1 MKRAKTLIASGVIA
15 ACGALPLAV
24 LAQAGGSGPGGASGA
39 AGSGTDGGSTRYD
52 TPPNTERSSDSQP
65 AQTAPATSGAATS
78 GTATTAT
85 GTTGT
90 TGTAGATDATGT
102 AGTTGTT
109 STTGSTTASGMT
121 GGGTT
126 GDTTVR
132 DSSYNTLGMQHTRMS
147 DADWERGRAS
157 SYSLLPMTSYG
168 YAGINLGTA
177 RWSDTPC
184 GIGYGCDNGAFA
196 GKIYTGGLISRM
208 VGLEVGYINFGRPD
222 RAGGQWRAQGLN
234 ASVVANLPVDPV
246 NVFARFG
253 TTYGWTRTRTGLGSG
268 VMGGD
273 DNGFGLAY
281 GVGIG
286 FDINPRMQVTAE
298 WDRNQFRFVSGRED
312 LDLYSLGLRMKF

>member
-1 MKRAKTLIASGVIA
+1 MKRARTLVAGAVVA
-15 ACGALPLAV
+15 ACGAMPLAV
-24 LAQAGGSGPGGASGA
+24 LAQAGGSGPGGSAGA

-52 TPPNTERSSDSQP
+52 TPPNTTRSSGAEP
-65 AQTAPATSGAATS
+65 AQAAPA
-78 GTATTAT
+78 ATTST
-85 GTTGT
+85 YG
-90 TGTAGATDATGT
+90 ATGT
-102 AGTTGTT
+102 AA
-109 STTGSTTASGMT
+109 TGSGTASDTTA
-121 GGGTT
+121 
-126 GDTTVR
+126 R
-132 DSSYNTLGMQHTRMS
+132 DSSYDTLGMQHSRMS

-168 YAGINLGTA
+168 YAGVNLGTA

-253 TTYGWTRTRTGLGSG
+253 TTYGWTRTRTGIGSG
-268 VMGGD
+268 VMGGEE
-273 DNGFGLAY
+273 NGFGLAY
-281 GVGIG
+281 GAGIG

-298 WDRNQFRFVSGRED
+298 WDRNQFRFASGRED